1 MQTATAE
8 RRKIVTKIPA
18 DPAKAARFDPNRPLR
33 VAAYCRVSTDLDDQL
48 NSYETQ
54 KAYYTEYIRKNPKWR
69 FAGIYADEGISGTQ
83 VKKRESFLRMIS
95 DCKSGKIDLIL
106 IKSVSRYAR
115 NIVDCISYIRILK

>member
-54 KAYYTEYIRKNPKWR
+54 
-69 FAGIYADEGISGTQ
+69 
-83 VKKRESFLRMIS
+83 
-95 DCKSGKIDLIL
+95 
-106 IKSVSRYAR
+106 
-115 NIVDCISYIRILK
+115 

>member
-54 KAYYTEYIRKNPKWR
+54 KRTI
-69 FAGIYADEGISGTQ
+69 
-83 VKKRESFLRMIS
+83 
-95 DCKSGKIDLIL
+95 
-106 IKSVSRYAR
+106 R
-115 NIVDCISYIRILK
+115 NIYEKIPNGALREFMPTRV

>member
-18 DPAKAARFDPNRPLR
+18 DPAKAARFDPNRPFR

-69 FAGIYADEGISGTQ
+69 FAGIYADEGISGIQ
-83 VKKRESFLRMIS
+83 VKKR
-95 DCKSGKIDLIL
+95 
-106 IKSVSRYAR
+106 
-115 NIVDCISYIRILK
+115 